1 MHLHFKF
8 HENPAQFLKTS
19 KKLETCD
26 TKYET
31 IQNRAMVWDFLKC
44 ELRGITIEYSIKKA
58 KRTRQYVNELNEEL
72 KKLESKLDNNEDVS
86 DVYNTIRNELE
97 QIEEEKLRG
106 HMIRSRAQWIEE
118 GGKCTKYFMQLE
130 NRNYKTKCITTLSKN
145 DHKITEQNRYFGRM

>member
-1 MHLHFKF
+1 M
-8 HENPAQFLKTS
+8 
-19 KKLETCD
+19 
-26 TKYET
+26 
-31 IQNRAMVWDFLKC
+31 
-44 ELRGITIEYSIKKA
+44 
-58 KRTRQYVNELNEEL
+58 NEEL

-86 DVYNTIRNELE
+86 DAYNTIRNELE

-145 DHKITEQNRYFGRM
+145 DHKITEQTDILEECKMFYKQLYSETVVENNFENCKFFCNKTRDIR